1 MDVKVTVRHGDLT
14 AEERGH
20 AEDRARTATR
30 VAHFLDRAEI
40 ILDHE
45 GNRNRWR
52 AEITSHGGRGMH
64 ASAHAEATSVH
75 AVIDA
80 VAAKLLRQLS
90 KVKEKRED
98 RKKHRPRTGTVA
110 GPTEA
115 RSAGAGE
122 EGLEPLVENQGA

>member
-20 AEDRARTATR
+20 AEERARAATR
-30 VAHFLDRAEI
+30 VAHPLERAEI

-52 AEITSHGGRGMH
+52 AEMTTHGGRGMH

-80 VAAKLLRQLS
+80 VAAKLVRQLS

-98 RKKHRPRTGTVA
+98 RKKHRTRTGIIA
-110 GPTEA
+110 GPSEK
-115 RSAGAGE
+115 AGTE
-122 EGLEPLVENQGA
+122 EGLEPSVESTGA

>member
-20 AEDRARTATR
+20 AQDRAQAATR

-52 AEITSHGGRGMH
+52 AEMTTHGGRGMH

-98 RKKHRPRTGTVA
+98 RKKHRPRTGNVA
-110 GPTEA
+110 GPRETGS
-115 RSAGAGE
+115 SAAGE
-122 EGLEPLVENQGA
+122 EGLEPSAEASGT